1 MTIPF
6 RAAGASVDSRVFY
19 HPSFFLA
26 RFPSPYA
33 EEIQSGGPA
42 VRRAAI
48 QLHDLSVHMR
58 LNVSFWMKTF
68 DIAVLFMYDESGL
81 ISHFRKITIRGDT
94 VAQADTHFIPNN
106 YTPVGDM
113 IVVAICFVMLSL
125 IFFSYMRKSP
135 AFRVFMTIIFTLIL
149 TAVLDVTFNALAYR
163 LGAVPVV
170 YAFRCLFHAALFTVF
185 FLFTLYITEVTRL
198 DRKKALRVLW
208 CAFAVL
214 VTFIA
219 VDVASSVR
227 SLTEEHS
234 AIELGTRGHLVFVI
248 GYVAF
253 AVTNLILL
261 ATVRHRLY
269 KWVMFGFYASVALA
283 FAVMLLQRVFG
294 GGSSFTVATFLF
306 PVIAMF
312 YIMHSTPYDVE
323 IGALDNAT
331 LAETVREWHEKKKDF
346 IFMSLFL
353 PDLSGEGRQLPDAIR
368 AVVRKL
374 SVEYFRGALLFQPES
389 GHLLLLFRKNKNPD
403 FEHRIEEILQA
414 FKFYHRAYRYDY
426 RIVIGEAIE
435 AISRKNEY
443 VSFIR
448 NIHRSMP
455 VNTIHRI
462 SPEDTV
468 SFDRSEYILR
478 QLADIHSRHDLN
490 DKRVLVYCQPVFNVA
505 TGKYDTAEALM
516 RLRLDELGL
525 VFPDQFIFLAEENGY
540 IHTLTE
546 IILHK
551 TCREIRKLTAEGYE
565 ISRIS
570 INVSVLEL
578 KADNFCGDISR
589 IISGS
594 GIPGEKVA
602 IELTESQ
609 NESEF
614 DVMKSKIFEL
624 KDKGIKFYLDDF
636 GTGYSNMERII
647 ELPFDII
654 KFDRSLVIASGNNA
668 RSEKIVHNMADL
680 FNDLN
685 YSVLY
690 EGVENESDETL
701 CREMCAS
708 YLQGYKFSRPIPIED
723 LRRFAERKKE
733 IS

>member
-1 MTIPF
+1 M
-6 RAAGASVDSRVFY
+6 
-19 HPSFFLA
+19 
-26 RFPSPYA
+26 
-33 EEIQSGGPA
+33 
-42 VRRAAI
+42 
-48 QLHDLSVHMR
+48 
-58 LNVSFWMKTF
+58 
-68 DIAVLFMYDESGL
+68 
-81 ISHFRKITIRGDT
+81 
-94 VAQADTHFIPNN
+94 AQADTHFIPNN
-106 YTPVGDM
+106 YTPVGDL
-113 IVVAICFVMLSL
+113 IVVAICFVILSL
-125 IFFSYMRKSP
+125 IYFSYMRKSP

-149 TAVLDVTFNALAYR
+149 TAALDVAYNNLAFR

-198 DRKKALRVLW
+198 DREKAVRIIW
-208 CAFAVL
+208 GAFAVL
-214 VTFIA
+214 ATIVA
-219 VDVASSVR
+219 VDIASCVR
-227 SLTEEHS
+227 SLALEGS
-234 AIELGTRGHLVFVI
+234 ASELSSSGHLIFII

-253 AVTNLILL
+253 AATDMILL

-269 KWVMFGFYASVALA
+269 KWVMYGFYASVALA
-283 FAVMLLQRVFG
+283 FAVMLLQRILG

-323 IGALDNAT
+323 IGALDNST
-331 LAETVREWHEKKKDF
+331 LTDTVREWYGKKREF

-353 PDLSGEGRQLPDAIR
+353 PDLSGEGRQLPDEIR

-374 SVEYFRGALLFQPES
+374 SVEYFRNALLFQPES

-403 FEHRIEEILQA
+403 YEHRIEKIMQS
-414 FKFYHRAYRYDY
+414 FKAYHRIYQYDY
-426 RIVIGEAIE
+426 KIVIGESIE

-443 VSFIR
+443 VSFLR
-448 NIHRSMP
+448 NIHRNMP
-455 VNTIHRI
+455 ANTVHRI

-468 SFDRSEYILR
+468 AFDRNEYILR
-478 QLADIHSRHDLN
+478 QLADIHSKHDLD
-490 DKRVLVYCQPVFNVA
+490 DKRVRVYCQPVFNVA
-505 TGKYDTAEALM
+505 AGTYDTAEALM

-551 TCREIRKLTAEGYE
+551 TCEEIRKLTAEGYG
-565 ISRIS
+565 INRIS
-570 INVSVLEL
+570 VNVSMLEL
-578 KADNFCGDISR
+578 KADGFCGDISR

-594 GIPGEKVA
+594 GISGEKVA

-609 NESEF
+609 SESEF
-614 DVMKSKIFEL
+614 DVMKSKINEL
-624 KDKGIKFYLDDF
+624 KDQGIKFYLDDF

-654 KFDRSLVIASGNNA
+654 KFDRSLVIASGSSS

-690 EGVENESDETL
+690 EGVENESDESL
-701 CREMCAS
+701 CREMAAS
-708 YLQGYKFSRPIPIED
+708 YLQGYKFSRPIPIEE
-723 LRRFAERKKE
+723 LRRFAERKKA

>member
-1 MTIPF
+1 M
-6 RAAGASVDSRVFY
+6 
-19 HPSFFLA
+19 
-26 RFPSPYA
+26 
-33 EEIQSGGPA
+33 
-42 VRRAAI
+42 
-48 QLHDLSVHMR
+48 
-58 LNVSFWMKTF
+58 
-68 DIAVLFMYDESGL
+68 
-81 ISHFRKITIRGDT
+81 
-94 VAQADTHFIPNN
+94 AQADIHFIPNN
-106 YTPVGDM
+106 YTPVGDL
-113 IVVAICFVMLSL
+113 IVIAICFVMLSL
-125 IFFSYMRKSP
+125 IFFSYMRKSS
-135 AFRVFMTIIFTLIL
+135 AFRIFMTIIFALIL
-149 TAVLDVTFNALAYR
+149 TAALDVAFNHLASR

-198 DRKKALRVLW
+198 ERKIAVRIIW
-208 CAFAVL
+208 GAFAVL
-214 VTFIA
+214 VTIIA
-219 VDVASSVR
+219 IDAVSSIR
-227 SLTEEHS
+227 SLALDRS
-234 AIELGTRGHLVFVI
+234 AGELSSRGHLVFII

-253 AVTNLILL
+253 AVTDLILL

-269 KWVMFGFYASVALA
+269 RRVMFGFYASVVLA
-283 FAVMLLQRVFG
+283 FAVMLFQRILG

-323 IGALDNAT
+323 IGALDSTT
-331 LAETVREWHEKKKDF
+331 LTDTVREWHSKKREF
-346 IFMSLFL
+346 VFMSLFL
-353 PDLSGEGRQLPDAIR
+353 PDLSGEGRQLPDEIR

-374 SVEYFRGALLFQPES
+374 SVEYFRGALLFQPEN

-403 FEHRIEEILQA
+403 YEHRIEKIMKA
-414 FKFYHRAYRYDY
+414 FKTYQQVYQYDY
-426 RIVIGEAIE
+426 KIVIGESIE

-443 VSFIR
+443 VSFLR
-448 NIHRSMP
+448 SIHRNMP
-455 VNTIHRI
+455 VNTVHRI
-462 SPEDTV
+462 SPEDTA
-468 SFDRSEYILR
+468 SFDRSEYILL
-478 QLADIHSRHDLN
+478 QLADIHNKHDL
-490 DKRVLVYCQPVFNVA
+490 DDERVLVYCQPVYNVA

-516 RLRLDELGL
+516 RLRLEELGL
-525 VFPDQFIFLAEENGY
+525 VFPDQFIFLAEDYGY

-551 TCREIRKLTAEGYE
+551 TCEEIRKLTAEGYG

-570 INVSVLEL
+570 VNVSVLEL
-578 KADNFCGDISR
+578 KADDFCGDISR
-589 IISGS
+589 IISDS

-614 DVMKSKIFEL
+614 DVMKSKITEL

-654 KFDRSLVIASGNNA
+654 KFDRSLVIASGSSS
-668 RSEKIVHNMADL
+668 RSEKIVRNMADL

-690 EGVENESDETL
+690 EGVENESDENL
-701 CREMCAS
+701 CREMSAA